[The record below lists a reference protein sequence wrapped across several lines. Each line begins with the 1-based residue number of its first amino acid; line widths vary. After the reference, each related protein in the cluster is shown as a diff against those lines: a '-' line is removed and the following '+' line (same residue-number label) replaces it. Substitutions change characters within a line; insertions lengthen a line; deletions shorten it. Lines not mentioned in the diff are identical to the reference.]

1 MATDTDT
8 TTDDTTTQDDPPTE
22 MAAEKAGADKATETL
37 KAEAERLRKA
47 LSEANR
53 KALADRKRLE
63 DIDKENEAR
72 ETAKLGEAEQLKRQL
87 KALEAEKRAAEH
99 EAAQLKAAPNSPKWA
114 DMSRCKYG
122 MVTTV
127 VARPSDTNVSLS

>member
-8 TTDDTTTQDDPPTE
+8 TTETDETTQDDPQAVT
-22 MAAEKAGADKATETL
+22 AAEKAGADKATETL

-72 ETAKLGEAEQLKRQL
+72 ETAKDLRHQGRHRGRPQEIPGARVRPARRRLPASDADEAVPRHRRRRQ
-87 KALEAEKRAAEH
+87 AGRTPH
-99 EAAQLKAAPNSPKWA
+99 RIRQNG
-114 DMSRCKYG
+114 RI
-122 MVTTV
+122 
-127 VARPSDTNVSLS
+127 